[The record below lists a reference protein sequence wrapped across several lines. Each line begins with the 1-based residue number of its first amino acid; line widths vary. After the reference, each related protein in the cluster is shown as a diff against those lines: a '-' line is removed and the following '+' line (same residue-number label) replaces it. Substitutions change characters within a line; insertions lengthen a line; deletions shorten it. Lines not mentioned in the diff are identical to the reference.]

1 MKVFFHKYFRKRYA
15 KSSNKIKDK
24 FDTQLE
30 IFYEN
35 LYDERLN
42 NHELHGKY
50 AHHRSIDVTGD
61 IRAVYRKIDT
71 TTNDVIFV
79 DIGSH
84 GELYS

>member
-1 MKVFFHKYFRKRYA
+1 MKVFFHKYFQKRFG
-15 KSSNKIKDK
+15 KSSNRVKDK
-24 FDTQLE
+24 FDIQLE
-30 IFYEN
+30 LFYEN

-50 AHHRSIDVTGD
+50 AKHRSINVTGD

-71 TTNDVIFV
+71 TTDDVIFV
-79 DIGSH
+79 DIGTH